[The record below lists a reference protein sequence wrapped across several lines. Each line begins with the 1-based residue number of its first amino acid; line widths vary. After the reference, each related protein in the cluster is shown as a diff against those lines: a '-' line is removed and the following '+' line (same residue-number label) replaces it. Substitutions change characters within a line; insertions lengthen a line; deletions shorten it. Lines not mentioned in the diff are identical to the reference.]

1 MSRERS
7 YKSFVCDFETTVF
20 DDQDFTEVWAA
31 ACVEIYTEDVFIFH
45 SIGEFFK
52 HIFSIPGN
60 KHLYFHNLKFDGFFI
75 LSYLMDVLKW
85 DQAAKID
92 PETGEP
98 HFIERWQ
105 MKNRTFQ
112 YLISEMGQF
121 YSITM
126 KFNGQFVEIRD
137 SLKLLPFSVK
147 EIGRSFHT
155 KHQKLE
161 MEYTGFRYA
170 GCEITPEEM
179 HYIKNDV
186 LVVKEALEFLFSE
199 GHNKMTIGSCCLSEY
214 KQIIGGKDRFY
225 SRFPKLDEF
234 LIDKEIYGQ
243 PDADAYVRRA
253 YKGGWCYL
261 VPEKANKVYKNG
273 VTADVNSLYPF
284 VMHSDSGSKYPVGKP
299 TFWSGNYIPE
309 EINHGD
315 YYYFVR
321 IKTRFFLKPGYL
333 PTIQI
338 KQNYLYKSTEWLTTS
353 NIFYKGNY
361 YDHYID
367 LDGKRKPA
375 IVTLT
380 LTQTDF
386 QLLKDHYALT
396 DFEILDGCYFKAVS
410 GLFDEY
416 IDKYKK
422 IKMESTGARRTL
434 AKLFLNNLYGKMA
447 SSKNSSFKYCILK
460 EDKSIGFEGVP
471 EFNKPV
477 VYIPVGAAITSY
489 ARNYTIRAAQK
500 NFYGANKPGFIY
512 ADTDSI
518 HLDIPEEKIK
528 GVKLDSKIFGCWDL
542 ESHWQTGL
550 FVRQKTYCEI
560 ENGHYNFKCAGLSA
574 KCKALLEI
582 SITRD
587 FSKENLNRLEIDL
600 DKLTPEEKDFIDR
613 PRSLRDFKR
622 GLVIPGK
629 LLPKRIQGGIVLQ
642 NTTFEMR

>member
-7 YKSFVCDFETTVF
+7 YNSYVCDFETTVF

-60 KHLYFHNLKFDGFFI
+60 KRLYFHNLKFDGFFI

-98 HFIERWQ
+98 HFVERWQ

-137 SLKLLPFSVK
+137 SLKLFPFSVK
-147 EIGRSFHT
+147 EIGRSFKT

-179 HYIKNDV
+179 EYIKNDV

-234 LIDKEIYGQ
+234 LIDKEIFGQ

-261 VPEKANKVYKNG
+261 VPEKANKVHKNG
-273 VTADVNSLYPF
+273 VTADVNSLYPY
-284 VMHSDSGSKYPVGKP
+284 VMHSDSGSKYPIGKP

-315 YYYFVR
+315 FYYFVR

-353 NIFYKGNY
+353 NIFYNGSY

-386 QLLKDHYALT
+386 QLLKDHYVLT

-422 IKMESTGARRTL
+422 IKMESTNARRTL

-518 HLDIPEEKIK
+518 HLDLPEEKIK

-574 KCKALLEI
+574 KCKALLEL

-587 FSKENLNRLEIDL
+587 FSKDNLNRLEIDP
-600 DKLTPEEKDFIDR
+600 DKLTPEEKEFIDQ